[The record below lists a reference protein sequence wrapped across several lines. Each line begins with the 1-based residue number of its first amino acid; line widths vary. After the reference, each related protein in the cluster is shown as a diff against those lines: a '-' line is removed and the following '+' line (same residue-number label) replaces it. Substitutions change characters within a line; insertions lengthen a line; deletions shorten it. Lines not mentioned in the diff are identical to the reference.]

1 MFAVADPGFPRG
13 RGANPRGDA
22 NIRFAKISEKLH
34 NVEKNLYPEGGG
46 RGRPKFYYPP
56 LLCLDLIWFPFISY
70 IFIDCSLHV
79 S

>member
-13 RGANPRGDA
+13 RGANPPRGGDA

-46 RGRPKFYYPP
+46 RASEILLSTTALFGFDLVSFYFVHFY
-56 LLCLDLIWFPFISY
+56 
-70 IFIDCSLHV
+70 
-79 S
+79 